1 MAANPQENDAEKSHT
16 IAVLVENKFGVLAKV
31 ASLFSARGYNIDSLS
46 VGITQDPT
54 VSRITLVT
62 RGDER
67 ILEQIRKQLGKLIDT
82 VKVMDMRGAETVQR
96 EMVLIKVAAPKG
108 SRAEIFQ
115 TVGIFRG
122 RIVDISPD
130 TIIVEITGDEVKI
143 RAFLDILAPYGIKE
157 IARTG
162 KAALTRGS
170 KTLRSTKG

>member
-1 MAANPQENDAEKSHT
+1 
-16 IAVLVENKFGVLAKV
+16 
-31 ASLFSARGYNIDSLS
+31 
-46 VGITQDPT
+46 
-54 VSRITLVT
+54 VT